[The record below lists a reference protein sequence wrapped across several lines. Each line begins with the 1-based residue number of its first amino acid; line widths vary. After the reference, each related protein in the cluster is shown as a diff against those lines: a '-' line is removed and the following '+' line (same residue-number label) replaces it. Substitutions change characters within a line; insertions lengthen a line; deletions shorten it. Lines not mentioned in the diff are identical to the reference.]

1 MLLRQR
7 ISCSIKKQISCTL
20 TDLVLS
26 SNGFQTV
33 LPLDHTV
40 IVQSGNQLQVTAA
53 GGTIAPHS
61 NTAFAYAWDTSFSF
75 NPVSGQ
81 PNCSG

>member
-40 IVQSGNQLQVTAA
+40 IVQSGNQLLVTAN
-53 GGTIAPHS
+53 GGAILF
-61 NTAFAYAWDTSFSF
+61 NTSLAYAWDTSFSF
-75 NPVSGQ
+75 NPVFGHT
-81 PNCSG
+81 NCS